1 MKKVWKKG
9 IYVLTALLLLLV
21 PVLGACGNEG
31 GGSAN
36 SSKGTDSGEK
46 TNIGVLIYDPSDSQ
60 VLAFQ
65 KYYNDYIAK
74 NYNVEFKFSS
84 AISTAEEEKSAI
96 ENFASQNCK
105 AVIALTQADMVA
117 AINEAA
123 KAKMYYI
130 VGVGTMTDEQYEE
143 TKDNEYFLGTI
154 GPDLASEEKAGYD
167 MAKHYIAEGDKN
179 YVLYAGGMSYGV
191 DAHRKRFEGFVKA
204 FQEAGVT
211 YKEPEA
217 GKFIGSFESDEYTIQ
232 ILEGFPDDAGAFYT
246 EAQQKLG
253 EPGVETLLSVGIGL
267 EVFGATISNVNP
279 DIRLATVSAF
289 TEAYK
294 DGFDAD
300 PQQVD
305 YLSGTFPAMIGPT
318 FAAVMNAVNGDAEE
332 FRDNGQA
339 FRISQNYWNAQTKE
353 EFDEMYDIANDFENP
368 AINKDDLDQLIKKNN
383 KDADFDSF
391 VEFASNVDFE
401 TIQENIANR

>member
-1 MKKVWKKG
+1 MKKILKKS
-9 IYVLTALLLLLV
+9 VLKATVFLLV
-21 PVLGACGNEG
+21 LVSVLSACGS
-31 GGSAN
+31 GGSGA
-36 SSKGTDSGEK
+36 SSDGDTGEK
-46 TNIGVLIYDPSDSQ
+46 INIGVLIYDPSDSQ

-74 NYNVEFKFSS
+74 NYNVSFKFSD

-117 AINEAA
+117 AINEAV

-130 VGVGTMTDEQYEE
+130 VGVGTMTDEQYDE

-154 GPDLASEEKAGYD
+154 GPDLDSEEKSGYD
-167 MAKHYIAEGDKN
+167 MAKHYIAAGDTN
-179 YVLYAGGMSYGV
+179 FVLYAGGMSYGV

-211 YKEPEA
+211 YKDPEA
-217 GKFIGSFESDEYTIQ
+217 GKFIGTFESDEYTIQ
-232 ILEGFPDDAGAFYT
+232 VLEGFPDDAGAFYT

-253 EPGVETLLSVGIGL
+253 EKGVETLLSVGIGL
-267 EVFGATISNVNP
+267 EVFGATIANVNP
-279 DIRLATVSAF
+279 DIKLATVSAF

-294 DGFDAD
+294 DGFDAE

-318 FAAVMNAVNGDAEE
+318 FAAVINAVNGDAAD

-339 FRISQNYWNAQTKE
+339 FRISQNYWNAQSKE
-353 EFDEMYDIANDFENP
+353 EFDTMYAIANDFDDP
-368 AINKDDLDQLIKKNN
+368 AINKEDIDQLIKKNN
-383 KDADFDSF
+383 EGITFADFE
-391 VEFASNVDFE
+391 EFASNVDFD
-401 TIQENIANR
+401 TIQTNISNRK

>member
-1 MKKVWKKG
+1 MQKKWKRS
-9 IYVLTALLLLLV
+9 LFALLSLLVLLV
-21 PVLGACGNEG
+21 PVLGACSGT
-31 GGSAN
+31 
-36 SSKGTDSGEK
+36 SSGAADGPKKGET

-65 KYYNDYIAK
+65 KYYNEYIAK
-74 NYNVEFKFSS
+74 NYDVEFKYSD

-154 GPDLASEEKAGYD
+154 GPDLTSEEKAGYD
-167 MAKHYIAEGDKN
+167 MAKQYIADGDTN
-179 YVLYAGGMSYGV
+179 FVLYAGGMSYGV

-211 YKEPEA
+211 YKEPAA
-217 GKFIGSFESDEYTIQ
+217 GKFIGSFESDKYSIQ

-279 DIRLATVSAF
+279 EIKLATVSAF

-294 DGFDAD
+294 DGFEAQ

-332 FRDNGQA
+332 FRQDGHA
-339 FRISQNYWNAQTKE
+339 FRISQNYWNAQDKE
-353 EFDEMYDIANDFENP
+353 EFETMYEIANDFENP
-368 AINKDDLDQLIKKNN
+368 AIAKSDIDQLIKKNN
-383 KDADFDSF
+383 EAMTFDSF
-391 VEFASNVDFE
+391 NEFASNVDFD
-401 TIQENIANR
+401 TIQKNIADRK

>member
-1 MKKVWKKG
+1 MKKNWKKG
-9 IYVLTALLLLLV
+9 LIAFVTMMLLLI
-21 PVLGACGNEG
+21 PVLGACGNGSSDNE
-31 GGSAN
+31 GSA
-36 SSKGTDSGEK
+36 KSGEK
-46 TNIGVLIYDPSDSQ
+46 VSIGVLIYDPSDSQ

-74 NYNVEFKFSS
+74 NYNVEFKFSD

-105 AVIALTQADMVA
+105 AVIALTQSDMVA
-117 AINEAA
+117 AINESA

-167 MAKHYIAEGDKN
+167 MAKHYIAEGN
-179 YVLYAGGMSYGV
+179 TNFVLYAGGMSYGV

-211 YKEPEA
+211 YKKPES
-217 GKFIGSFESDEYTIQ
+217 GKFIGEFESDKYTIQ
-232 ILEGFPDDAGAFYT
+232 VLEGFPDDAGAFYT

-253 EPGVETLLSVGIGL
+253 EEGVQTLLSVGIGL

-279 DIRLATVSAF
+279 EIKLATVSAF

-294 DGFDAD
+294 DGFNAN
-300 PQQVD
+300 PQQID

-318 FAAVMNAVNGDAEE
+318 FAAVMNAVNGDSKD
-332 FRDNGQA
+332 FREDGQA
-339 FRISQNYWNAQTKE
+339 FRITQNYWNAQSKD
-353 EFDEMYDIANDFENP
+353 EFDTMYEIANDFKEP
-368 AINKDDLDQLIKKNN
+368 AINKADLDKLIKKNN
-383 KDADFDSF
+383 EDITYKEFK
-391 VEFASNVDFE
+391 EFASNVDFE
-401 TIQENIANR
+401 TIQQNISERE

>member
-1 MKKVWKKG
+1 MKKLWKKSLL
-9 IYVLTALLLLLV
+9 ILTAMLLLV
-21 PVLGACGNEG
+21 LPVLGACGNNASEESESEG
-31 GGSAN
+31 DGQ
-36 SSKGTDSGEK
+36 K
-46 TNIGVLIYDPSDSQ
+46 TSIGVLIYDPSDSQ

-65 KYYNDYIAK
+65 KYYKDYIAK
-74 NYNVEFKFSS
+74 NYNVEFKFSD

-105 AVIALTQADMVA
+105 AVIALTQSDMVA

-154 GPDLASEEKAGYD
+154 GPDLASEEKSGYD
-167 MAKHYIAEGDKN
+167 MAKHYIAEGDTN

-204 FQEAGVT
+204 FQEAGVS
-211 YKEPEA
+211 YKEPET

-232 ILEGFPDDAGAFYT
+232 ILEGFPDDAGAFFT

-253 EPGVETLLSVGIGL
+253 EKDVQTLLSVGIGL

-279 DIRLATVSAF
+279 DIKLATVSAF

-318 FAAVMNAVNGDAEE
+318 FAAVMNAVNGDAAD
-332 FRDNGQA
+332 FREDDQA
-339 FRISQNYWNAQTKE
+339 FRISQNYWNAQSKD
-353 EFDEMYDIANDFENP
+353 EFDTMYEIANDFENP
-368 AINKDDLDQLIKKNN
+368 AINKADLDQLIKKTNE
-383 KDADFDSF
+383 DITFEDFK
-391 VEFASNVDFE
+391 EFARNVDFE
-401 TIQENIANR
+401 TIQNNIANRK

>member
-1 MKKVWKKG
+1 MKKICKKS
-9 IYVLTALLLLLV
+9 LLV
-21 PVLGACGNEG
+21 FAALMMLLIPVLGACGNGSSAKE
-31 GGSAN
+31 GSA
-36 SSKGTDSGEK
+36 KSGEK
-46 TNIGVLIYDPSDSQ
+46 VNIGVLIYDPSDSQ

-74 NYNVEFKFSS
+74 NYNVEFKFSD
-84 AISTAEEEKSAI
+84 AVSTAEEEKSAI

-105 AVIALTQADMVA
+105 AMIALTQSDMVA

-130 VGVGTMTDEQYEE
+130 VGVGTMTDEQYDA

-167 MAKHYIAEGDKN
+167 MAKNYIAEGDTN

-211 YKEPEA
+211 YKKPAA
-217 GKFIGSFESDEYTIQ
+217 GKFIGTFESDKYKIQ
-232 ILEGFPDDAGAFYT
+232 VLEGFPDDAGAFYT

-253 EPGVETLLSVGIGL
+253 EDGVQTLLSVGIGL

-279 DIRLATVSAF
+279 EIKLATVSAF

-318 FAAVMNAVNGDAEE
+318 FAAVMNAVNGDGED
-332 FRDNGQA
+332 FREDGQA
-339 FRISQNYWNAQTKE
+339 FRITQDYWNAQSKD
-353 EFDEMYDIANDFENP
+353 EFETMYKIANDFKDP
-368 AINKDDLDQLIKKNN
+368 AINKSDLDQLIKQNN
-383 KDADFDSF
+383 EDITYKKFK
-391 VEFASNVDFE
+391 EFASNVDFS
-401 TIQENIANR
+401 TIQSNISDRD

>member
-1 MKKVWKKG
+1 MKQIMKKSVF
-9 IYVLTALLLLLV
+9 IVMALLLLLI
-21 PVLGACGNEG
+21 PVLTACGG
-31 GGSAN
+31 
-36 SSKGTDSGEK
+36 SSKESGGTSNSEK
-46 TNIGVLIYDPSDSQ
+46 VSIGVLIYDPSDSQ

-74 NYNVEFKFSS
+74 NYNVEFKFSD

-117 AINEAA
+117 AINESA

-154 GPDLASEEKAGYD
+154 GPDLESEEKAGYD
-167 MAKHYIAEGDKN
+167 MAKNYIAAGDTN
-179 YVLYAGGMSYGV
+179 FVLYAGGMSYGV
-191 DAHRKRFEGFVKA
+191 DAHRKRFDGFVKA
-204 FQEAGVT
+204 FQEAGVK

-217 GKFIGSFESDEYTIQ
+217 GKFIGTFESSDYTIQ
-232 ILEGFPDDAGAFYT
+232 VLEGFPDDAGAFYT

-253 EPGVETLLSVGIGL
+253 EKDVQTLLSVGIGL
-267 EVFGATISNVNP
+267 EVFGATIANVNP
-279 DIRLATVSAF
+279 DIKLATVSAF

-294 DGFDAD
+294 DGFDAT

-318 FAAVMNAVNGDAEE
+318 FAAVMNAVNGDAED

-339 FRISQNYWNAQTKE
+339 FRISQNYWNAQSKE
-353 EFDEMYDIANDFENP
+353 EFDTMYSIANDFDNP
-368 AINKDDLDQLIKKNN
+368 AINKDDIDQLIKKNN
-383 KDADFDSF
+383 DKITYEDFKD
-391 VEFASNVDFE
+391 FASNVDFE
-401 TIQENIANR
+401 TIQTNISNR